1 MPVGLEME
9 YVLMGYLLGLASGAG
24 PVVIEIL
31 AAYLML
37 ISVIALT
44 AVYSSRPARR
54 RAAVTVLRLLLPRRM
69 PPNSPQS

>member
-1 MPVGLEME
+1 ME